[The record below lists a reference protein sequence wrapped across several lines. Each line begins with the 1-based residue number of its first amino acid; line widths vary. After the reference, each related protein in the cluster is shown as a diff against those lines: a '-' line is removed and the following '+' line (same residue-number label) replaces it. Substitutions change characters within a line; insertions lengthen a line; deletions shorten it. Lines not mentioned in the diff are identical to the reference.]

1 MAKHD
6 RIVRDGKVF
15 YSIPE
20 TARMLKTSAN
30 KVRDYM
36 GDGSLEW
43 IQFET
48 NGRLYVTAESL
59 IGLKQKTTK

>member
-15 YSIPE
+15 YSVPE

-43 IQFET
+43 ID
-48 NGRLYVTAESL
+48 RKSVV
-59 IGLKQKTTK
+59 